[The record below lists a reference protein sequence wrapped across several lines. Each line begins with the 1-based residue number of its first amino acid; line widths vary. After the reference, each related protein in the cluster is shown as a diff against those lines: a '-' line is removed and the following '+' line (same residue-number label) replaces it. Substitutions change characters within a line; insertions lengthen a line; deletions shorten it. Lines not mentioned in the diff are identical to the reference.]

1 MVQIQFDEET
11 IKGDSMSNA
20 KIKNKELSNSLKKDL
35 RSSHFQFGNS
45 NDTIESWSHSNHKKF
60 TIDQKEK
67 EESGKLAKKMQST
80 NFIIGNKKKREMI
93 DSSTY
98 KDLTSNSLDFISRP
112 KQQII
117 ADIK

>member
-45 NDTIESWSHSNHKKF
+45 NDTIES
-60 TIDQKEK
+60 
-67 EESGKLAKKMQST
+67 
-80 NFIIGNKKKREMI
+80 
-93 DSSTY
+93 
-98 KDLTSNSLDFISRP
+98 
-112 KQQII
+112 
-117 ADIK
+117 